1 MKRLFSTILLVIAAV
16 TVAQAQSSSTSSML
30 DKLLGKGSSIGSA
43 VSNLLGTNKLTPAD
57 LAGTWE
63 YSSPA
68 VSFKSENLLKKAGG
82 AAASVAVENK
92 LKPYYS
98 KAGVD
103 KMVLTVNPDSTFTMK
118 LARGSLSGTLA
129 SSSQE
134 GMLTFKFKA
143 LKINIGSMDAAVSKA
158 GNNLTVTF
166 DVSKLMSLVNAVAKV
181 SGSSAVKGLNSMLQ
195 SYDGVMAGFRLVK
208 TADASTKK

>member
-1 MKRLFSTILLVIAAV
+1 MKRLFSTILFVLAAV
-16 TVAQAQSSSTSSML
+16 TAVQAQSSSTSSML
-30 DKLLGKGSSIGSA
+30 DKLLGKDSSIGSA
-43 VSNLLGTNKLTPAD
+43 VSNLLGTSKLTPAD
-57 LAGTWE
+57 LVGKWE

-82 AAASVAVENK
+82 AAASVAVEDK

-98 KAGVD
+98 KTGVD
-103 KMVLTVNPDSTFTMK
+103 KMVLMVNADSTFTMK

-129 SSSQE
+129 SSTQE
-134 GMLTFKFKA
+134 GMMTFKFKA
-143 LKINIGSMDAAVSKA
+143 LKINIGSMDAAVVKA

-166 DVSKLMSLVNAVAKV
+166 DVSKLMSLINAVAKV

-195 SYDGVMAGFRLVK
+195 SYNGVMAGFRLVK
-208 TADASTKK
+208 TSDAPKQE

>member
-1 MKRLFSTILLVIAAV
+1 MLAAV
-16 TVAQAQSSSTSSML
+16 TAVQAQSSSTSSML
-30 DKLLGKGSSIGSA
+30 DKLLGKDSSIGSA
-43 VSNLLGTNKLTPAD
+43 VSNLLGTSKLTPAD
-57 LAGTWE
+57 IVGTWE
-63 YSSPA
+63 YTSPA

-82 AAASVAVENK
+82 AAASVAVEDK

-103 KMVLTVNPDSTFTMK
+103 KMVLTVNADSTFTMK

-129 SSSQE
+129 SSTQE
-134 GMLTFKFKA
+134 GMMTFKFKA
-143 LKINIGSMDAAVSKA
+143 LKINIGSMDAAVTKA

-181 SGSSAVKGLNSMLQ
+181 SGSSAAKGLNSMLQ

-208 TADASTKK
+208 TSDAPKQE